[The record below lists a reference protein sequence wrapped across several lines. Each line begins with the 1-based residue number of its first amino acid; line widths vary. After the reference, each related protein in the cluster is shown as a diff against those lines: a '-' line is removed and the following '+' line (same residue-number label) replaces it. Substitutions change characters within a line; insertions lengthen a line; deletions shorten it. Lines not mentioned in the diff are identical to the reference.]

1 MPFLNYGLRFPC
13 QSEKG
18 HSESTPSMSTKQR
31 IIRDPIHN
39 FIVVNDLEMAVIS
52 SRPFQRL
59 RRIRQLA
66 LTNLVYPGAEHSR
79 FAHSIGV
86 MEFASKVFDS
96 LMFKHR
102 SDLGW
107 DSDRIQRNRQIL
119 RLAALLHD
127 TGHPPFSHASEDM
140 VPGGNHEEISRQIML
155 GDEVGSILDEFKQL
169 NGITRSDVAD
179 FFSAENI
186 EADTAFLREI
196 FSGEMDA
203 DKLDY
208 LLRDS
213 YYTGVHYG
221 KFDHERLV
229 RGLCLIR
236 DRNDKFG
243 NSIMA
248 VESGAI
254 HALEALVLARYFMF
268 TQVYFHR
275 VRRAFDHHLLNF
287 LAKHVGKYPRRID
300 EYLAM
305 DDEVVIGLLKQHTSD
320 DDHARAIIDRRPYKE
335 AFSTSEHVSD
345 EERVRFFW
353 LWRDLQS
360 RFPDVDKF
368 MDSTEKAP
376 HKFEKVGT
384 FVISRSTGEP
394 VLVVNES
401 GIIKNLRNIEQYRIF
416 VPVKDR
422 NRVQEFCRDFWK
434 NHSTNYLKNGN

>member
-1 MPFLNYGLRFPC
+1 
-13 QSEKG
+13 
-18 HSESTPSMSTKQR
+18 MSIKPR

-39 FIVVNDLEMAVIS
+39 FIEVNDLEMAIIS
-52 SRPFQRL
+52 SPPFQRL

-86 MEFASKVFDS
+86 MEFATKVFDNLLS
-96 LMFKHR
+96 KHR
-102 SDLGW
+102 DDLGW
-107 DSDRIQRNRQIL
+107 DRDRIERNRQIL

-140 VPGGNHEEISRQIML
+140 VPGGNHEDLSRQIML
-155 GDEVGSILDEFKQL
+155 GDQVGSILDEFKASH
-169 NGITRSDVAD
+169 GITRTDVAE

-186 EADTAFLREI
+186 EEDTAFLREI

-213 YYTGVHYG
+213 RYTGVHYG

-229 RGLCLIR
+229 RGLCLTG
-236 DRNDKFG
+236 DKKEKFG

-248 VESGAI
+248 VESGAL

-287 LAKHVGKYPRRID
+287 LEKYVKKYPAKLED
-300 EYLAM
+300 YLAM
-305 DDEVVIGLLKQHTSD
+305 DDEVIIHLMKQHSD
-320 DDHARAIIDRRPYKE
+320 DEHANAILNRCPYKE
-335 AFSTSEHVSD
+335 AFSTPEHVSD
-345 EERVRFFW
+345 EERIRFFW
-353 LWRDLQS
+353 LWDELKS
-360 RFPDVDKF
+360 RFPEMDKF
-368 MDSTEKAP
+368 MDSAEKAP

-384 FVISRSTGEP
+384 FVMSRSTGEP
-394 VLVVNES
+394 VLVVSES
-401 GIIKNLRNIEQYRIF
+401 GIIKNLRNIEQYRVF
-416 VPVKDR
+416 VPAKYRDEI
-422 NRVQEFCRDFWK
+422 QEFCRQFWTK
-434 NHSTNYLKNGN
+434 HSTKYLKAGK